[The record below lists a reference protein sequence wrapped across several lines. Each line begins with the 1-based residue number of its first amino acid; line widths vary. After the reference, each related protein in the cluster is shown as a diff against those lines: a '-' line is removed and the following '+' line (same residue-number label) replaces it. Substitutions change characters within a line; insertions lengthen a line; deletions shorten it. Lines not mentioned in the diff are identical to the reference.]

1 VRKLSLLKK
10 IIKRREPI
18 RGNLKVVSRENPGF
32 SHNGNVSSAPR
43 RMMYAIRLASS
54 NDVYKI
60 IQLLKKE
67 TIVIVGLK
75 KIMLE
80 DSEYAKE
87 LLSKLIEFIKEI
99 NGDCLLLGQ
108 HYLILTPENTSII
121 KLPDSNIEETKNAD
135 TEFRPEKNYSPE
147 T

>member
-1 VRKLSLLKK
+1 
-10 IIKRREPI
+10 
-18 RGNLKVVSRENPGF
+18 
-32 SHNGNVSSAPR
+32 
-43 RMMYAIRLASS
+43 MYAIRLASS